1 MEYIDGEDL
10 ASLLRR
16 IGRLPQ
22 DKAMEFTRRICAGLS
37 AAHERGVLHR
47 DLKPANIMIDGRGHV
62 RITDFGLAA
71 LEAEIPL
78 SDLRSGTP
86 AYMSPEQKAGKEVT
100 ARSDIYALGLI
111 LHEMFTG
118 KMRWDTQST
127 PTNLV
132 KDLDPMIEGLILRCL
147 EEDPKRRPQSALA
160 VALGLP
166 GGDPIAAALAA
177 GETPSPE
184 MVAASSVKE
193 GFRTQTALLC
203 FASIVICFLIGLYF
217 SEKISFVAQS
227 PMPLPPEALADRAQ
241 QFLKSVGYADS
252 PREVASGFFCC
263 DYGNDEALK
272 QLEPARR
279 VEVLA
284 SHQPPVIRFWYRQ
297 HLNAF
302 GPGDGPFAQPTETSP
317 SNFQAGMVLVN
328 LDATGRL
335 LRLQVQPWKT
345 DVANSPVNWPALFS
359 AAGLDFARFSS
370 VQSNEIPPMAVD
382 AQFAWR
388 GSYADGRA
396 ETVLVS
402 GASWRG
408 RPVLFDVRAENRV
421 SGSGPSL
428 LYGTA
433 SVRIRVGVGFLV
445 LTTIMLFLAW
455 RNWRS
460 LFMLPSLMWI
470 PLMRRFGF

>member
-1 MEYIDGEDL
+1 
-10 ASLLRR
+10 
-16 IGRLPQ
+16 
-22 DKAMEFTRRICAGLS
+22 
-37 AAHERGVLHR
+37 
-47 DLKPANIMIDGRGHV
+47 
-62 RITDFGLAA
+62 
-71 LEAEIPL
+71 
-78 SDLRSGTP
+78 
-86 AYMSPEQKAGKEVT
+86 
-100 ARSDIYALGLI
+100 
-111 LHEMFTG
+111 MFTG
-118 KMRWDTQST
+118 KTRRDTQST

-132 KDLDPMIEGLILRCL
+132 KELDPMIEGLILRCL

-160 VALGLP
+160 VAMGLP

-184 MVAASSVKE
+184 MVAASSEKE
-193 GFRTQTALLC
+193 GLRTQTALLC
-203 FASIVICFLIGLYF
+203 FASIVICFLMGLYF
-217 SEKISFVAQS
+217 SEKISFLAQS

-241 QFLKSVGYADS
+241 QFLKSVGYTDS

-263 DYGNDEALK
+263 DYRNDETLK
-272 QLEPARR
+272 LLEPARR
-279 VEVLA
+279 AEVLA

-317 SNFQAGMVLVN
+317 PNFEAGMVLVD

-345 DVANSPVNWPALFS
+345 DVANSPVNWPPLFS

-370 VQSNEIPPMAVD
+370 VQSDEIPPMAVD
-382 AQFAWR
+382 AQFVWR

-402 GASWRG
+402 GASWHG
-408 RPVLFDVRAENRV
+408 RPVLFDVRVGNRV
-421 SGSGPSL
+421 SGTGPPVL
-428 LYGTA
+428 PGTTA
-433 SVRIRVGVGFLV
+433 RTRVALGALV
-445 LTTIMLFLAW
+445 LGTVMLFLVW

-460 LFMLPSLMWI
+460 GRIDKRGAGRLALTSLVLLIATGSGSIAFPTALSTWVFYIGIEPFARRYWPDSLISWSRLSQGRIRNPLVASHILIGITYSTAFSYLLFTQVRASTH
-470 PLMRRFGF
+470 RSD